1 MAVARRCVTCHVI
14 VVNFGVDMYTVSVTA
29 VKQFYRLT
37 LLMPQKEIW
46 YVHF

>member
-14 VVNFGVDMYTVSVTA
+14 VVNFGVDMHTVTA

-37 LLMPQKEIW
+37 LLVPKKETG